1 MPASE
6 EPRETHMSVVD
17 EGDTSPEEIEESNE
31 AAREEEEIA
40 AEGQG

>member
-6 EPRETHMSVVD
+6 EPREPYMSVVD
-17 EGDTSPEEIEESNE
+17 DGDTSPEAIEEANE

-40 AEGQG
+40 ESQG

>member
-17 EGDTSPEEIEESNE
+17 DGDTSPEAIEEAKE